1 MNRRDFQQLADLRIE
16 EAKAL
21 FAAGF
26 PEGAYYLGGY
36 SVECALK
43 ACIAKRTQQHDF
55 PDKKLVN
62 DSHTHDLGKLLN
74 LAGLSEDLEKDIGG
88 NRILEMQWDFVRAW
102 SEQSR
107 YELFEGDDLERK
119 RSAFLMIFAVDS
131 EKGGVLR
138 WIKQHW

>member
-1 MNRRDFQQLADLRIE
+1 MNRAGFQQLAEIRLK

-21 FAAGF
+21 LAAGF

-36 SVECALK
+36 AVECALK

-55 PDKKLVN
+55 PDKKLV
-62 DSHTHDLGKLLN
+62 DRSYTHDLERLID
-74 LAGLSEDLEKDIGG
+74 AAELSDVLKKDIA
-88 NRILEMQWDFVRAW
+88 NDARLDENWEIVRRW

-107 YELFEGDDLERK
+107 YRLCEGEEPER
-119 RSAFLMIFAVDS
+119 SLDAALMIWAVES

-138 WIKQHW
+138 WIRQSW